1 MFSMGVYNIVY
12 PYSFKKYKIMRT
24 RSELES
30 IKNFIDSTY
39 SNFGYHIINVTR
51 KVNLRDPQLG
61 YCFKYQSLD
70 KSYNVYKIV
79 TSPIGIERTDF
90 RILMHEYGHIYLGHL
105 DGIHE
110 ELDSRVCDVIENYR
124 EELIEKINTSCGI
137 DFADKLLERVI
148 DDPVL
153 NHSLHNIA
161 MDMEVNSTILSEDDI
176 NEIESDITSVL
187 PKDEEE
193 FLEYIKDK
201 TDDPDL
207 KAEIEEKLKKLKN
220 ESKIKLILPCRYHID
235 ENTPFP
241 DNLTYPDYLIMIIQ
255 HLDQFVKM
263 MVSIAQ
269 GGNGDTSDITSED
282 VQNALGQGSSGGVQG
297 QGGGNSQGQQGQGGS
312 GSGMSGLDNLMNQM
326 GMSDDNNSSDK
337 SNSSDKES
345 SSSEKEEK
353 DSPYKGKR
361 SDPSGDKEDDLDSDT
376 GTHKDHRTD
385 SRDSADKKRELGE
398 IRSKGG
404 LGCGSSGTAGA
415 TREVTQTDEIDMA
428 LDEVMLNYKSK
439 VIKYNN
445 KRDHLYL
452 YNRGIIRTVIAPVVR
467 RTITK
472 TTEPTIT
479 FLIDISGSMDTKLV
493 DRCLNTI
500 AKKMK
505 KIGRGLKYNIITWN
519 TSLGEHIQNIDPR
532 KGVPRISIG
541 GGTRMAKGIQYFK
554 DNYGPEAILIVI
566 SDFEDYLQEWQEIEK
581 TMSQYTMYGFNYGY
595 AKYSECKDF
604 THMKIK
610 DFKV

>member
-1 MFSMGVYNIVY
+1 
-12 PYSFKKYKIMRT
+12 MRT
-24 RSELES
+24 RAELES

-39 SNFGYHIINVTR
+39 SNFGYHIIHITR

-61 YCFKYQSLD
+61 YCFKHQSAD

-124 EELIEKINTSCGI
+124 EELIEKINNACGI

-176 NEIESDITSVL
+176 DEIEADVTSVL

-193 FLEYIKDK
+193 LLEYLKDK
-201 TDDPDL
+201 TDDPTA
-207 KAEIEEKLKKLKN
+207 KAEIEEKLNKLRN
-220 ESKIKLILPCRYHID
+220 ESKIKLILPCRYYID
-235 ENTPFP
+235 KDTPFP
-241 DNLTYPDYLIMIIQ
+241 NNLTYPDYLIMIIQ

-269 GGNGDTSDITSED
+269 GGNGDTSDITSDD
-282 VQNALGQGSSGGVQG
+282 VQKALGQGQG
-297 QGGGNSQGQQGQGGS
+297 NGNSSDGNQGDQQGQGS
-312 GSGMSGLDNLMNQM
+312 SGMSGLDNLLNQM
-326 GMSDDNNSSDK
+326 GMSGSGSGSQDSGNSGDDNGNGKGSGK
-337 SNSSDKES
+337 
-345 SSSEKEEK
+345 KEEK

-361 SDPSGDKEDDLDSDT
+361 SDSSGDTSDDLGSDT
-376 GTHKDHRTD
+376 GTHKDHRSD

-398 IRSKGG
+398 IRSTGG
-404 LGCGSSGTAGA
+404 VGCGSSGGAEA
-415 TREVTQTDEIDMA
+415 TREVTKTDDIDMA

-439 VIKYNN
+439 VIKIDN
-445 KRDHLYL
+445 KKDSLYL
-452 YNRGIIRTVIAPVVR
+452 YNRGINRSVITPVIKRKV
-467 RTITK
+467 TK
-472 TTEPTIT
+472 STEPTIT
-479 FLIDISGSMDTKLV
+479 FLIDISGSMDTRLV

-519 TSLGEHIQNIDPR
+519 TCLGEHIQNVDPR
-532 KGVPRISIG
+532 KSVPRISMG
-541 GGTRMAKGIQYFK
+541 GGTRLARGIQYFK
-554 DNYGPEAILIVI
+554 DNYGPEAVLIVI
-566 SDFEDYLQEWQEIEK
+566 SDFEDYLEEWQEVEK

-604 THMKIK
+604 TYMKIR